1 LGWALAQSQSQWAV
15 LPIDWDRFL
24 TSGLWQRSPFLVD
37 FLPQTEQ
44 LKQPTAA
51 PSLEFLNRWQQAAPQ
66 TRNSLLLQHIQSQV
80 SQILGLE
87 PSQLPDPHQG
97 FSDMG
102 MDSLMAVELKHR
114 LEQSLALKLSSTL
127 VFNYPTIKSL
137 VQYLIQ
143 EVLPPS
149 SMQSQQQIAD
159 DWRLIS
165 SLQEIVQLS
174 ESELITLIAQEFEAC
189 R

>member
-1 LGWALAQSQSQWAV
+1 
-15 LPIDWDRFL
+15 
-24 TSGLWQRSPFLVD
+24 
-37 FLPQTEQ
+37 